1 MRKNNTNEAKQK
13 KKERESS
20 ESGGGKE
27 QFASNDT
34 KNKNARIV
42 RNYKYII
49 IIIIIKRNPLHIK
62 CYRVSELRPNA
73 KYDFVAYITHVHT
86 HTHSHTQPQLQ
97 KNNNREIGKNT
108 KRNPRKR
115 IWNILFCIINHA
127 ANEYHFLTAILIV
140 LDLHVLLALYHSMK
154 WTKSKCSNY
163 LFDLNIAFMH
173 IPQNAYQSI

>member
-1 MRKNNTNEAKQK
+1 MGNELINSIKWMRKNNTNEAKQK

-86 HTHSHTQPQLQ
+86 HTLTHSTAATKQQQPRNRQ
-97 KNNNREIGKNT
+97 KHQTEPTETHMEYFILYHK
-108 KRNPRKR
+108 PCSKR
-115 IWNILFCIINHA
+115 IPFSNCHSNCTWFACFARIIP
-127 ANEYHFLTAILIV
+127 
-140 LDLHVLLALYHSMK
+140 
-154 WTKSKCSNY
+154 
-163 LFDLNIAFMH
+163 FDEVD
-173 IPQNAYQSI
+173 